1 MFCFIFFFFLSIIIR
16 IHHGWLDLKSSD
28 FGLTAASLFI
38 CLNCLFSP
46 KLETD
51 FTELSDHLIV
61 TQKNQ
66 NLSEYKK
73 LFSNDC
79 LIYLRTKAIQTSLT
93 LCGNEN
99 GPLNLVTGCAILNNN
114 SCQSNTC
121 DYWLSRKHFDVIS
134 SQSISAYMSQ

>member
-1 MFCFIFFFFLSIIIR
+1 MNIKKTFVSFKPVFETKVIRWDICLRSEREVKSEGVGNASNGVFMCFALLLFFLSIIIR

-28 FGLTAASLFI
+28 SGLTAASLFI

-46 KLETD
+46 KFETD
-51 FTELSDHLIV
+51 FTKLSGRLIV

-79 LIYLRTKAIQTSLT
+79 LI
-93 LCGNEN
+93 
-99 GPLNLVTGCAILNNN
+99 
-114 SCQSNTC
+114 
-121 DYWLSRKHFDVIS
+121 
-134 SQSISAYMSQ
+134 